1 MQTCQIV
8 HAVPRGLMS
17 SSSNMSGGGNGA
29 SENAIELIKKTHEK
43 HAKKAFRQAE
53 MEREQ
58 ARNG

>member
-1 MQTCQIV
+1 
-8 HAVPRGLMS
+8 MS

-29 SENAIELIKKTHEK
+29 SENAIELINKHEK
-43 HAKKAFRQAE
+43 HTNKAFRQAE